1 MKVIIP
7 VKITDAEFVS
17 STVAEDDFPEWNSAT
32 AYTIGTRVMLAARH
46 EIYEAVTDHTNKPPA
61 TSPNEW
67 LLVGAT
73 NRWAM
78 FDDKVGTATT
88 AAESLTVTISP
99 GLVSALAL
107 VNVSASSV
115 RVVITDPADGVVLD
129 RTDALY
135 DVSAITDWWAY
146 FFESVDRKTLH
157 IMKGL
162 PGYAAATIAITLTGG
177 EVSLGALVV
186 GSLRHYARAAQRGA
200 SVSIQDYSRKERDDW
215 GSTIITERAFAKRA
229 SWRFIIDNALIDA
242 MQRQLAGLRARSA
255 LYIGSDAYEATVI
268 YGFYRDFSIVIAHPH
283 HAECSIEIEGL
294 T

>member
-1 MKVIIP
+1 MKVIVP

-17 STVAEDDFPEWNSAT
+17 STVPEADHAEWNSAT
-32 AYTIGTRVMLAARH
+32 AYTIGNRVIVAARH
-46 EIYEAVTDHTNKPPA
+46 EIYEAVTANTNMPPA
-61 TSPNEW
+61 TSHDDW

-88 AAESLTVTISP
+88 AAGTLTVTLEP

-107 VNVSASSV
+107 VNVSATEARIV
-115 RVVITDPADGVVLD
+115 MTDSIEGVVFD
-129 RTDALY
+129 QTYPLY
-135 DVSAITDWWAY
+135 DNSTITDWWAY
-146 FFESVDRKTLH
+146 FFEPVERKSLH
-157 IMKGL
+157 IVTGL
-162 PGYAAATIAITLTGG
+162 PSYGGASIAVTLSGAA
-177 EVSLGALVV
+177 VAL
-186 GSLRHYARAAQRGA
+186 GSLVLGKLKQYAVAALRGA

-215 GSTIITERAFAKRA
+215 GNVIITERAFAKRA
-229 SWRFIIDNALIDA
+229 NWSYIIDSALIDT
-242 MQRQLAGLRARSA
+242 MQRQLAALRARPA
-255 LYIGSDAYEATVI
+255 LYIGSGAYEATVI